1 MFRYSLVLTL
11 LLGGGSSPL
20 WAQFEGVLE
29 ETQHDFGVVPRGQQL
44 VHYFRIV
51 NKGDKPLHIYNV
63 SVSCGCTQAHA
74 VDNTIPPGKETA
86 VWASMDSSRF
96 YGYKQVTIYVRFDQP
111 QYTELRTAVVATSR
125 EDFAYSSTGINFGKV
140 PAGEA
145 KTGAMNITFYRGNL
159 QLLEPSAE
167 SSFVV
172 PTLKEVRR
180 TATETVYEVDA
191 KLRPDTPPGLWF
203 TDVWVKTNDPG
214 ISKLRVPLTVEVQQA
229 ATKPVTPPSTTPTN
243 VTPSPDKSKP
253 EKTKPAAKPA
263 TPTAPTTTPTS
274 VEPTSIQ
281 GPTTDEPPMLDA
293 GTITANPVPTA
304 RPVTP
309 ITTPAP
315 EPQQAYPQQAY
326 PQQTY
331 PQQTYPQQA
340 YPQQAFPEQA
350 APQVQPPVEQPRQ
363 SMLSYI
369 FGWRR

>member
-20 WAQFEGVLE
+20 WAQFDGVLE

-51 NKGDKPLHIYNV
+51 NKGDRPLHIYNV

-74 VDNTIPPGKETA
+74 VDSTIAPGKETA
-86 VWASMDSSRF
+86 IWASMDSSRF

-111 QYTELRTAVVATSR
+111 QYSELRTAVVATSR

-140 PAGEA
+140 AAGEA

-159 QLLEPSAE
+159 QLLEPTAE

-180 TATETVYEVDA
+180 TPTETVYEVDA

-214 ISKLRVPLTVEVQQA
+214 ITKLRVPLTVEVQQQA
-229 ATKPVTPPSTTPTN
+229 ASKPPVLSSTTPTN

-253 EKTKPAAKPA
+253 EKTKPAAR
-263 TPTAPTTTPTS
+263 PTTTTPTS

-281 GPTTDEPPMLDA
+281 GPTTDEPPMIDA
-293 GTITANPVPTA
+293 EATAAYPAAAV
-304 RPVTP
+304 RPVAAP
-309 ITTPAP
+309 ITTTVPAP
-315 EPQQAYPQQAY
+315 PPVPQHVY
-326 PQQTY
+326 PQQTLPESI
-331 PQQTYPQQA
+331 PQA
-340 YPQQAFPEQA
+340 
-350 APQVQPPVEQPRQ
+350 EQPRQ
-363 SMLSYI
+363 SMISYI